1 MANIYLILVCMLFD
15 QKGELYGNAS
25 LHRDSSIVRDIVSMN
40 DKQIGMARAKCA
52 ALGS

>member
-1 MANIYLILVCMLFD
+1 MLSNL
-15 QKGELYGNAS
+15 KGKVYGNTS

-40 DKQIGMARAKCA
+40 DKQISMERAKCA